1 MKKLLAFTNLILL
14 NTSLLIAQDVQFYH
28 NDDAEKHLIGEFPIN
43 YLKQDTTYS
52 KWYEEGYADY
62 VLAEKDYAWAE
73 NLKDDK
79 VEIYMGTWCGD
90 SQEWV
95 PRFIKLWDEL
105 GLSRDQLKIM
115 ALYGSGDHYKQ
126 GPNGEEKGLNIH
138 RVPTFIFKEDGKEYA
153 RIVESPS
160 TNLLTDVA
168 QIALGYPSAPNYAGA
183 TYLLDLFA
191 QKSMKEIYNDMNN
204 IWRTLYYKVGRY
216 AELNTLG
223 NVLYAAD
230 KKEQAQFVFNLNTAF
245 YPGNWRVQKRFA
257 EILAEMEYYENAITF
272 YEKVVQLNP
281 DYEEA
286 KTELERIKQLQAE
299 KQASSENEEETK
311 KDAN

>member
-1 MKKLLAFTNLILL
+1 MKKLLAFTSIILISSNLM
-14 NTSLLIAQDVQFYH
+14 IAQDVQFYH
-28 NDDAEKHLIGEFPIN
+28 NEEGEKHLIGEYPVE

-52 KWYEEGYADY
+52 HWFNEGYADFQ
-62 VLAEKDYAWAE
+62 LKEKDYNWAE
-73 NLKDDK
+73 NLKDDT

-95 PRFIKLWDEL
+95 PRFVKLWDEL
-105 GLSRDQLKIM
+105 GLDREQLKFT
-115 ALYGSGDHYKQ
+115 ALYGSGDNYKQ

-138 RVPTFIFKEDGKEYA
+138 RVPTFIFKQDGKEYA

-160 TNLLTDVA
+160 TDLLTDVA

-183 TYLLDLFA
+183 TYILSLFDE
-191 QKSMKEIYNDMNN
+191 KSMEEIYKDMNN
-204 IWRTLYYKVGRY
+204 VWRTLYYKVGRY

-230 KKEQAQFVFNLNTAF
+230 QKDQALFVFNLNTAY
-245 YPGNWRVQKRFA
+245 YPGNWRVQQRFA
-257 EILAEMEYYENAITF
+257 ELLAEMEDYENAIIF

-281 DYEEA
+281 ENEEA
-286 KTELERIKQLQAE
+286 KSELERIKQLQAE
-299 KQASSENEEETK
+299 KEETK
-311 KDAN
+311 KDAD